1 MYIEVM
7 PSARYHYQGRLDT
20 KVAIVIDVFRATST
34 MATALANG
42 AEALIPAASLEEAL
56 ARKLEYPDALLGGE
70 RQAVLIDGFDLG
82 NSPYEYTS
90 DKVGGKRIIMTT
102 TNGTKAIRAVA
113 SAEKVWMLSFLNM
126 ESVIREINKEIKEL
140 PGIDGIIIVCAGTE
154 DQFDLPDTLCAG
166 MFIELLGGKNK
177 LNDLGLAAQMLYNI
191 SKQNLSD
198 VLKDTEHGQ
207 VLISLGFA
215 KDVEYCSSKNI
226 LDRVPLLK
234 SGLIASQSYK

>member
-7 PSARYHYQGRLDT
+7 PSARYHYEGSMDA
-20 KVAIVIDVFRATST
+20 KIAIVIDVFRATST

-42 AEALIPAASLEEAL
+42 AEALIPAASLEEAQ
-56 ARKLEYPDALLGGE
+56 AKKQEYPEALLGGE
-70 RQAVLIDGFDLG
+70 RQAVLIEGFDLG
-82 NSPYEYTS
+82 NSPYEYTE
-90 DKVGGKRIIMTT
+90 DKVGGKKIIMTT

-126 ESVIREINKEIKEL
+126 DSVIREIKKEIKEF
-140 PGIDGIIIVCAGTE
+140 PDINGIIIVCAGTG

-166 MFIELLGGKNK
+166 MFIEQFGGKNK

-191 SKQNLSD
+191 SKQNLSE
-198 VLKDTEHGQ
+198 VLKNTEHGQ

-215 KDVEYCSSKNI
+215 NDVEYCSSENI
-226 LDRVPLLK
+226 LNIVPLLN
-234 SGLIASQSYK
+234 SGLIASRSYK